1 VNANGRAVKKPTI
14 PDRSRADDTNGLQYD
29 NEFWRFSLA
38 IYGQAEVTEE
48 CLALQKAIGI
58 DVNLLLFC
66 AWLGT
71 RAVALTDKD
80 IEKISAAVA
89 GWHESVVRPLRGV
102 RQWMKALNR
111 DELENLRERVKDIE
125 LGAEQI
131 EQAVL
136 FAHSKRIQGRV
147 GADRHEAIT
156 RNVNQ
161 YLKTKTPERAS
172 QRSAPCLIDAAQ
184 HMP

>member
-1 VNANGRAVKKPTI
+1 VKKPTI
-14 PDRSRADDTNGLQYD
+14 PDRSGADDTNGLQYD
-29 NEFWRFSLA
+29 NEFWQFSLA
-38 IYGQAEVTEE
+38 VYGQAEVAEE
-48 CLALQKAIGI
+48 CLALQEARGI

-71 RAVALTDKD
+71 RAVALRGKD
-80 IEKISAAVA
+80 IAEISAVVA

-111 DELENLRERVKDIE
+111 DELEDFRERVKGIE

-131 EQAVL
+131 EQAIL
-136 FAHSKRIQGRV
+136 FAHSKRIQGRI
-147 GADRHEAIT
+147 GADRREAIT

-161 YLKTKTPERAS
+161 YLKTKTPARAS

-184 HMP
+184 RMP